1 MGDTACDILIA
12 GGGLLLAVFPVVWL
26 VQWLRGDK
34 RKGKSIYIKE
44 D

>member
-12 GGGLLLAVFPVVWL
+12 GGGLLLLLFPVLWIIH
-26 VQWLRGDK
+26 WWRGKPEKED
-34 RKGKSIYIKE
+34 IYIEE